1 LDVKLN
7 GKGGPNPAHS
17 LCPLTEPPHTDRMSL
32 DTSAVLSAI
41 LSLETQLAALKAQL
55 GVKSAAPSGKS
66 APKKELKEPKEKK
79 ERAPTEWL
87 LFTKRIRSLLED
99 NGFDKKDLGGPA
111 LLSFCKVLKEEN
123 AELDSWEDADV
134 LARRADWT
142 VPERKKKSTSETS
155 SVVSGGA
162 AAAGEPKPKKVK
174 KAKKSAPS
182 DDEAAPASDAEESTA
197 SSQKKRGPKPLSEM
211 SPEERAIAEARNKA
225 AAEKRKATNAAKK
238 AKEAAA
244 EAPSSPI
251 AAGLSNAA
259 ALPLPASP
267 KSQSSVK
274 TETSGFQKIRL
285 DGRGY
290 LVNFESGHAYFRN
303 PDDSMGDWAGLF
315 HKTGGGESK
324 KAAWIDTTVRAPLSA
339 LEELD

>member
-1 LDVKLN
+1 
-7 GKGGPNPAHS
+7 
-17 LCPLTEPPHTDRMSL
+17 MSL

-41 LSLETQLAALKAQL
+41 LSLEAQLAALKAQL
-55 GVKSAAPSGKS
+55 GAKSAAPSGKS
-66 APKKELKEPKEKK
+66 APKKEPKEKK

-123 AELDSWEDADV
+123 AELDSWEDADI

-142 VPERKKKSTSETS
+142 VPERKKKSASETS

-182 DDEAAPASDAEESTA
+182 DDEAAPASDAEESTT

-211 SPEERAIAEARNKA
+211 TPEELSVAKARNKA
-225 AAEKRKATNAAKK
+225 AAEKRKATVAAKK
-238 AKEAAA
+238 AAAA
-244 EAPSSPI
+244 EAPSSPVV
-251 AAGLSNAA
+251 GLSNAA

-267 KSQSSVK
+267 KSTTSDFKPVVIKDAEGRRQAYFVNL
-274 TETSGFQKIRL
+274 ET
-285 DGRGY
+285 
-290 LVNFESGHAYFRN
+290 GHAYYRT
-303 PDDSMGDWAGLF
+303 DTIMGDWAGLF
-315 HKTGGGESK
+315 HKTGGGENE